1 MMRLAVRS
9 GMSSGRSDH
18 MLTIKQRGEVIS
30 ILRAMTRLN
39 HEQQSLLQRIL
50 NESSTTPKDELIK
63 IVLTG

>member
-1 MMRLAVRS
+1 
-9 GMSSGRSDH
+9 MSSGRSDH